1 MDPFK
6 YVTGGIDFNDA
17 SRMMAGGGAVGQAYG
32 PGAADLG
39 ALTGVTGAAG
49 GSSGLL
55 TTLGSFSQSF
65 GLSLAPQ
72 LLQSLF
78 KNSQDNAA
86 LKQQRDALKMQY
98 NMQRAKAQRQYDTA
112 FRATDAYNKGL
123 VAAHNNRVEAYNVN
137 IGLLEKEEAYA
148 YEMAQLQAGSE
159 VAGFLEEN
167 LDLLTNY
174 VQSSGSLAASG
185 ISSASAKLTELK
197 NFTGGMLKARRRL
210 QGNAAGRIG
219 AIIRNI
225 EKAEM
230 QGNAQRAA
238 MYQQVKNK
246 PTLRSYPSAPN
257 LPRWKTP
264 DSLKSK
270 GLSFGELAPDILG
283 TAIGAADSAGL
294 FKGPTFKNA

>member
-1 MDPFK
+1 MFATLGTFAVKFGLDYGQKFL
-6 YVTGGIDFNDA
+6 GQLQANDA
-17 SRMMAGGGAVGQAYG
+17 ANA
-32 PGAADLG
+32 
-39 ALTGVTGAAG
+39 
-49 GSSGLL
+49 
-55 TTLGSFSQSF
+55 
-65 GLSLAPQ
+65 
-72 LLQSLF
+72 
-78 KNSQDNAA
+78 KNRATA
-86 LKQQRDALKMQY
+86 DALKMKFEQ
-98 NMQRAKAQRQYDTA
+98 NRAAAMRKYDSA

-210 QGNAAGRIG
+210 QGNAAGKIG

-246 PTLRSYPSAPN
+246 PTLRSYPTAPN

-264 DSLKSK
+264 NSLKSR
-270 GLSFGELAPDILG
+270 GLSFGQLAPQMALS
-283 TAIGAADSAGL
+283 AFGAANEAGL
-294 FKGPTFKNA
+294 FKGETFNPANDTAKAGDVLREGFPALQQLPDL

>member
-1 MDPFK
+1 MLATLGTFALKFGLDYGPKLLDQFQA
-6 YVTGGIDFNDA
+6 NDA
-17 SRMMAGGGAVGQAYG
+17 ANQQR
-32 PGAADLG
+32 
-39 ALTGVTGAAG
+39 
-49 GSSGLL
+49 
-55 TTLGSFSQSF
+55 
-65 GLSLAPQ
+65 
-72 LLQSLF
+72 
-78 KNSQDNAA
+78 
-86 LKQQRDALKMQY
+86 KQQRDALKMQF
-98 NMQRAKAQRQYDTA
+98 NQKRAQAMRQFDTA

-210 QGNAAGRIG
+210 QGNAAGKIG

-246 PTLRSYPSAPN
+246 PTLRSYPTAPN

-264 DSLKSK
+264 NSLKSR
-270 GLSFGELAPDILG
+270 GLSFGQLAPQMALS
-283 TAIGAADSAGL
+283 AFGAANEAGL
-294 FKGPTFKNA
+294 FKGETFDTGDGGATLDDALNEVNNTG

>member
-1 MDPFK
+1 MLATLGTFALKFGLDYAPKLLDQFQA
-6 YVTGGIDFNDA
+6 NDA
-17 SRMMAGGGAVGQAYG
+17 ANQQR
-32 PGAADLG
+32 
-39 ALTGVTGAAG
+39 
-49 GSSGLL
+49 
-55 TTLGSFSQSF
+55 
-65 GLSLAPQ
+65 
-72 LLQSLF
+72 
-78 KNSQDNAA
+78 
-86 LKQQRDALKMQY
+86 KQQRDALKMQF
-98 NMQRAKAQRQYDTA
+98 NQKRAQAMRQYDTA

-210 QGNAAGRIG
+210 QGNAAGKIG

-246 PTLRSYPSAPN
+246 PTLRSYPTAPN

-264 DSLKSK
+264 SSLKSR
-270 GLSFGELAPDILG
+270 GLSFGQLAPQMALS
-283 TAIGAADSAGL
+283 AFGAANEAGL
-294 FKGPTFKNA
+294 FKGETFSGGGSEFGTDSSIVGPSFPGTPNSGFSNPLGFKPLD

>member
-1 MDPFK
+1 MLATLGTFALKFGLDYGEKFL
-6 YVTGGIDFNDA
+6 GQLQANDA
-17 SRMMAGGGAVGQAYG
+17 ANQ
-32 PGAADLG
+32 
-39 ALTGVTGAAG
+39 
-49 GSSGLL
+49 
-55 TTLGSFSQSF
+55 
-65 GLSLAPQ
+65 
-72 LLQSLF
+72 
-78 KNSQDNAA
+78 KN
-86 LKQQRDALKMQY
+86 KQQRDVLKMQF
-98 NMQRAKAQRQYDTA
+98 NQKRAQAMRQFDTA
-112 FRATDAYNKGL
+112 WKATDAYNKGL

-137 IGLLEKEEAYA
+137 IGLLQKEEAYA

-210 QGNAAGRIG
+210 QGNAAGKIG

-246 PTLRSYPSAPN
+246 PTLRSYPTAPN

-264 DSLKSK
+264 SSLKSR
-270 GLSFGELAPDILG
+270 GLSFGQLAPQMALS
-283 TAIGAADSAGL
+283 AFGAANEAGL
-294 FKGPTFKNA
+294 FKGKTFDKGDGGATLDDALNQVNNTG

>member
-185 ISSASAKLTELK
+185 ISSASAKLTEL
-197 NFTGGMLKARRRL
+197 
-210 QGNAAGRIG
+210 
-219 AIIRNI
+219 
-225 EKAEM
+225 
-230 QGNAQRAA
+230 
-238 MYQQVKNK
+238 
-246 PTLRSYPSAPN
+246 
-257 LPRWKTP
+257 
-264 DSLKSK
+264 
-270 GLSFGELAPDILG
+270 
-283 TAIGAADSAGL
+283 
-294 FKGPTFKNA
+294 

>member
-1 MDPFK
+1 MAINFPDFTGAFK
-6 YVTGGIDFNDA
+6 QGGVSPLQTFGEDSMFGGLA
-17 SRMMAGGGAVGQAYG
+17 ESALGGAGGGAA
-32 PGAADLG
+32 
-39 ALTGVTGAAG
+39 
-49 GSSGLL
+49 GLL
-55 TTLGSFSQSF
+55 STLGSFGTSF
-65 GLSLAPQ
+65 GLSMAPK
-72 LLQSLF
+72 LLDSLLG
-78 KNSQDNAA
+78 NSQANAA
-86 LKQQRDALKMQY
+86 RKQKRDELKMQF
-98 NMQRAKAQRQYDTA
+98 NMARAKAQRQYDTA
-112 FRATDAYNKGL
+112 FKATDAYNKGL

-210 QGNAAGRIG
+210 QGNAAGQIG

-246 PTLRSYPSAPN
+246 PTLRSYPTAPN

-264 DSLKSK
+264 SSLKSK

-283 TAIGAADSAGL
+283 SAIGAADSAGL